1 MKSDK
6 VLKQALL
13 RYGATEEEAN
23 NFIEDLA
30 KMPDDVEEEV
40 KETVVEKD
48 FNNPEEAD
56 RFSRKEKEFN

>member
-6 VLKQALL
+6 TLKKALML
-13 RYGATEEEAN
+13 YGVTEEEAN
-23 NFIEDLA
+23 GFIDFLA
-30 KMPDDVEEEV
+30 KMPDELEQDV

-56 RFSRKEKEFN
+56 RNKEEEKDFN